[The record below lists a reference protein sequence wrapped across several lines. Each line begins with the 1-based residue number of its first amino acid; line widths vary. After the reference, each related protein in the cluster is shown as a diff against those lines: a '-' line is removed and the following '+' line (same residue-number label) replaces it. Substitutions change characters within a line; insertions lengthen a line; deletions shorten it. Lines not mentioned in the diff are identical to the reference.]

1 MSKSNIEQLIADK
14 LQSLSFDF
22 KPEYWDA
29 MSEKLDADCA
39 QTKKCSTASIGG
51 FYSASLLV
59 VFFGIISILLFFP
72 WEINKSIGTNS
83 ATTMEISIDK
93 NTTPIQ
99 ISPEINKQAIVEQEN
114 KNIETKPSIDN
125 KSSNNKKATVSKR
138 RKHHKKSASK
148 KTKTISKNN
157 TNQSVINDEGSN
169 IDTQLALS
177 KNEDI
182 SSKNPTTKEDL
193 QVRSEFD
200 NTEIEQ
206 GITTDTLT
214 TNADY
219 TYEAELGDDLPK
231 AEEKEA
237 QIKIQKKPVPV
248 KHVRTRSK
256 PVKRVFKRKRGLLY
270 RLGIRK

>member
-114 KNIETKPSIDN
+114 KNIDTKAIINN
-125 KSSNNKKATVSKR
+125 KSSNDKKATVSKTH
-138 RKHHKKSASK
+138 KHHKKAISQK
-148 KTKTISKNN
+148 HTKVSKNN

-169 IDTQLALS
+169 IDTQVVLS
-177 KNEDI
+177 KNKDI
-182 SSKNPTTKEDL
+182 TSKSPTKKEDL
-193 QVRSEFD
+193 QVKSELD

-206 GITTDTLT
+206 GITTDTLS
-214 TNADY
+214 TNAVY
-219 TYEAELGDDLPK
+219 TYEAELGDEPSKVD
-231 AEEKEA
+231 EKET

>member
-114 KNIETKPSIDN
+114 KNIDTEAIINN
-125 KSSNNKKATVSKR
+125 KSSNNKKATVSKTH
-138 RKHHKKSASK
+138 KHHKKAISQK
-148 KTKTISKNN
+148 HTKVSKNN

-169 IDTQLALS
+169 IDTQVVLS
-177 KNEDI
+177 KNKDI
-182 SSKNPTTKEDL
+182 TSKSPTKKEDL
-193 QVRSEFD
+193 QVKSELD

-206 GITTDTLT
+206 GITTDTLS
-214 TNADY
+214 TNAVY
-219 TYEAELGDDLPK
+219 TYEAELGDEPSKVD
-231 AEEKEA
+231 EKET